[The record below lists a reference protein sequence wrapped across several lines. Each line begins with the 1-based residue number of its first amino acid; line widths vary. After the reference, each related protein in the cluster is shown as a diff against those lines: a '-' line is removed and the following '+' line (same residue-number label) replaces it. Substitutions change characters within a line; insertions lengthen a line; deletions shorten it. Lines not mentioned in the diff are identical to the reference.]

1 MRKFTLKAV
10 YEEGPDYVTAPI
22 KGSRHA
28 AQTFED
34 KLQLVSEPEE
44 MMYLITLDT
53 RHCPTSYTE
62 VARGS
67 LNETIVHPR
76 EIFKRAIVT
85 NSHAIIMVHNH
96 PSGNVEPSP
105 QDHNLTK
112 RICEAGD
119 LLGIKVLDHLIIAP
133 DALGAGHVYYSFAE
147 NDCLK

>member
-10 YEEGPDYVTAPI
+10 YEEGPDYAAVPI
-22 KGSRHA
+22 KGSAHA
-28 AQTFED
+28 ARTFED

-44 MMYLITLDT
+44 MMYLVTLNT

-85 NSHAIIMVHNH
+85 NSHAIILVHNH

-105 QDHNLTK
+105 QDHNMTE
-112 RICEAGD
+112 RIRKAGE
-119 LLGIKVLDHLIIAP
+119 LLGIKLLDHLIIAP
-133 DALGAGHVYYSFAE
+133 ATLQIGHVYYSFAE
-147 NDCLK
+147 HGYLK

>member
-1 MRKFTLKAV
+1 MRKFKLKAV
-10 YEEGPDYVTAPI
+10 YEEGPDYATTPI

-28 AQTFED
+28 VQTFED

-76 EIFKRAIVT
+76 EIFKAHSVPGDGVGRY
-85 NSHAIIMVHNH
+85 
-96 PSGNVEPSP
+96 
-105 QDHNLTK
+105 LTK
-112 RICEAGD
+112 LSLIHAEEVNGD
-119 LLGIKVLDHLIIAP
+119 I
-133 DALGAGHVYYSFAE
+133 
-147 NDCLK
+147 